1 MSSLFTSCSPQDC
14 PSECKVTYGVPVQFK
29 LASEAVSDEPMYM
42 ASDFINTAGGSNR
55 LSGHRKVF
63 LSANRCAYNTY
74 WKLEH
79 MYPQLRLEMEGQ
91 PIYVDRPLIVRHC
104 KTNSALAIEP
114 FTQNG
119 FFGRE
124 YEVSAHDHLDGHRA
138 ESNCNFF
145 CLCTNLD
152 VCEEHPEECT
162 LTRDD

>member
-1 MSSLFTSCSPQDC
+1 
-14 PSECKVTYGVPVQFK
+14 

-91 PIYVDRPLIVRHC
+91 PIYVSILISPPLQ
-104 KTNSALAIEP
+104 
-114 FTQNG
+114 F
-119 FFGRE
+119 
-124 YEVSAHDHLDGHRA
+124 
-138 ESNCNFF
+138 SNCQKQSN
-145 CLCTNLD
+145 CLD
-152 VCEEHPEECT
+152 VCNYRKPNLNPPKRLVAETCGAIKIWVSC
-162 LTRDD
+162 LAFNLRDLPTNPQRNSTSFH